1 MTSSKSARGGDRAPG
16 AIVVVGTSAGG
27 MDALMRLTAQLPAD
41 FPAAILVV
49 QHMAAS
55 TTGDALAR
63 VLDGGSLPCRHARDG
78 EKIVSG
84 QIYLAPPDNH
94 LMISQGK
101 ILITKGAHENRVR
114 PAIDTLFRS
123 AAVEYGNK
131 VVGVLLTGYLDDGT
145 AGLKV
150 IKRCGGI
157 CVVQEPADAAYP
169 DMPQHA
175 LNQVEVDHC
184 LPLAEMGALLST
196 LVRRKRGKNAPI
208 PADIGIEARIAER
221 VLSDLASVEA
231 LGTQVPFNCP
241 GCGGVLW
248 QVSKGPQLR
257 FRCHTGHAY
266 TANALLAEQFEKMEE
281 TLWVALRMFEENRN
295 LLVKMKA
302 EGQASSSSTER
313 VEQSAVHIERIRAL
327 LQTTSAK
334 STRPA
339 TNPRAAPPIT
349 EMPEG

>member
-1 MTSSKSARGGDRAPG
+1 MTNSTKARGRTPEPE

-27 MDALMRLTAQLPAD
+27 MDALTRLTAQLPAD
-41 FPAAILVV
+41 FPAAILIV
-49 QHMAAS
+49 QHMEAS
-55 TTGDALAR
+55 VTGDALVR
-63 VLDGGSLPCRHARDG
+63 SLNLGSLPCRKARNG

-84 QIYLAPPDNH
+84 RIYLAPPDNH

-101 ILITKGAHENRVR
+101 ILITKGARENRAR
-114 PAIDTLFRS
+114 PAIDPLFRS

-145 AGLKV
+145 AGMTV
-150 IKRCGGI
+150 IKRCGGT

-169 DMPQHA
+169 SMPQHA
-175 LNQVEVDHC
+175 LNQVEVDYC

-196 LVRRKRGKNAPI
+196 LVRRKRGTNSPVPEDVA
-208 PADIGIEARIAER
+208 IEATIAER
-221 VLSDLASVEA
+221 VLSDLASVET

-248 QVSKGPQLR
+248 QVAKGRQLR

-266 TANALLAEQFEKMEE
+266 SAKTLLAEQFAKMEE

-295 LLVKMKA
+295 LLVKMNA
-302 EGQASSSSTER
+302 EGHGSSSCSER
-313 VEQSAVHIERIRAL
+313 VEQSSIHIGRIRTL
-327 LQTTSAK
+327 LRSTSAEVD
-334 STRPA
+334 S
-339 TNPRAAPPIT
+339 
-349 EMPEG
+349 EDDES